1 MGAAPLRARAQVHGR
16 AQKSA
21 VDGRGAG
28 PARVREARPSKSFF
42 GVKAQSLRSIEKRER
57 KPSSAQ
63 SAYNQ
68 KFSSHVNIFVTCLI
82 ISFNAS
88 ASTNLRA
95 ELFLVALFH
104 L

>member
-42 GVKAQSLRSIEKRER
+42 GVKAQSLRSIEKREGSLPAP
-57 KPSSAQ
+57 KVLIIKNFPHMSISL
-63 SAYNQ
+63 
-68 KFSSHVNIFVTCLI
+68 SHV
-82 ISFNAS
+82 
-88 ASTNLRA
+88 
-95 ELFLVALFH
+95 
-104 L
+104 